1 MNKPMQLSSTKA
13 SSSIYDLLRRDLVG
27 GRFKAGEKLAIN
39 TLKEQYQVGL
49 SPLREALNKL
59 AAYGLLIQENQRG
72 FRVPKLS
79 REELDDIA
87 RLRTELEGMAL

>member
-49 SPLREALNKL
+49 SLS
-59 AAYGLLIQENQRG
+59 LIH
-72 FRVPKLS
+72 
-79 REELDDIA
+79 I
-87 RLRTELEGMAL
+87 